1 MAAREGAGKLQA
13 ARRTDR
19 INVFANLEAI
29 RIAELCRGQRR
40 ARRVNLQDGQIGLL
54 VAALDLRREGRTVR
68 HVDGDLVQLF
78 SGVFIHNHMVVGDD
92 VAIRAH
98 DDARTGAT
106 RAGRDID
113 CLDRDDGGRNLG
125 VDLLARQA
133 VVRRTCGRRGGGDV
147 DGRQI
152 AVRRRDRRSGLGAR
166 AGKRAADRDAAGQQ
180 DTGRRNRAD
189 YDRWLAVVFALPLCP
204 ARSFLGALGCVL
216 VFLPHPFLVGCVGR
230 MRGLAERRLGRRV
243 LLRFLCRLIALAAG
257 LGPVAC
263 HMEGILLEA
272 IRLTGNILLRLGIL
286 PVCCT
291 LLLHLR
297 RVSIIGLIVFIFK
310 IHDSAPFLFD
320 LSLLYAAIVFL
331 CCHKYE
337 DSVNL

>member
-1 MAAREGAGKLQA
+1 MAAREGAGQLQT
-13 ARRTDR
+13 ARRTNR
-19 INVFANLEAI
+19 VNFLANLEAI

-92 VAIRAH
+92 VAVRAH
-98 DDARTGAT
+98 DDARAGAART
-106 RAGRDID
+106 GRDID

-133 VVRRTCGRRGGGDV
+133 VVRRTRGRRRGGDV

-152 AVRRRDRRSGLGAR
+152 AVRRRDRRSGRGAR

-257 LGPVAC
+257 WVPSPVIWKASC
-263 HMEGILLEA
+263 W
-272 IRLTGNILLRLGIL
+272 
-286 PVCCT
+286 
-291 LLLHLR
+291 
-297 RVSIIGLIVFIFK
+297 K
-310 IHDSAPFLFD
+310 PFG
-320 LSLLYAAIVFL
+320 
-331 CCHKYE
+331 
-337 DSVNL
+337 